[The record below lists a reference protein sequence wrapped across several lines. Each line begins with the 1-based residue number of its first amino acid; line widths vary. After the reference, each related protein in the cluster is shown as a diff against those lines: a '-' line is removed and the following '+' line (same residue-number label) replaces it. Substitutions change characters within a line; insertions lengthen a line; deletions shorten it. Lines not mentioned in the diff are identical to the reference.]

1 MAWQDLVFLGGSLLT
16 VLALFPTLRNLE
28 ARIPLET
35 SLPKF
40 ALALVYT
47 FAFYTLEMTLSAVGL
62 LATAVMWSLVA
73 RYRSP
78 TGRALSHSLPLSL
91 RTTRSSIDRSAGRD
105 PNRSAEREG
114 DQF

>member
-16 VLALFPTLRNLE
+16 VVALLPTLRDLD

-35 SLPKF
+35 SFPKF
-40 ALALVYT
+40 ALAVIYT
-47 FAFYTLEMTLSAVGL
+47 GTFYTLGMTLSAAGL
-62 LATAVMWSLVA
+62 LATAVAWALVA

-78 TGRALSHSLPLSL
+78 VGRSLSARPTRAPVDPATGDSNRPLGS
-91 RTTRSSIDRSAGRD
+91 
-105 PNRSAEREG
+105 EG

>member
-16 VLALFPTLRNLE
+16 VVALLPALRDVD

-40 ALALVYT
+40 ALAVVYVGT
-47 FAFYTLEMTLSAVGL
+47 FYSLGMTLSAAGL

-73 RYRSP
+73 WLRSP
-78 TGRALSHSLPLSL
+78 TGSLLSVRSLLPSV
-91 RTTRSSIDRSAGRD
+91 DRSAAVE
-105 PNRSAEREG
+105 PNDGLGQGG